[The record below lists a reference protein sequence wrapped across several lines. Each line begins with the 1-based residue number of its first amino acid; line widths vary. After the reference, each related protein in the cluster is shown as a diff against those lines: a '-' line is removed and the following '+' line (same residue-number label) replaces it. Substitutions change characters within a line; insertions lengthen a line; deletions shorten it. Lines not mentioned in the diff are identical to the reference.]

1 MALLAKAEQAR
12 FGRVNRRSLG
22 DRDTMPARVRPMY
35 YITVE
40 YRLRGESME
49 NRDIEVT
56 GERRFLYGVETWI
69 DGVDQ
74 QLESLEQGEIVE
86 LILDPETSAHVAS
99 HLLLR
104 ESKVEKR
111 LALALRVVEVVK
123 AEPRD
128 VVKALAASVKCC
140 DHCGGH

>member
-1 MALLAKAEQAR
+1 MHY
-12 FGRVNRRSLG
+12 V
-22 DRDTMPARVRPMY
+22 
-35 YITVE
+35 TVQF
-40 YRLRGESME
+40 RLHGEHLE

-56 GERRFLYGVETWI
+56 GEHRFLYGVESWI

-74 QLESLEQGEIVE
+74 QLESLEQGEVVE

-99 HLLLR
+99 HLLLQ

-123 AEPRD
+123 ATPRD

-140 DHCGGH
+140 DHCGNH